1 MINFVNWV
9 DDEWP
14 PEFQETLD
22 WFTKKAMD
30 YRRRSKE
37 AEKSLEQARAMHEEA
52 LEELNDDHAR
62 RVGRLKAISYLIC
75 RINEIRAKEQSEDQ
89 NKAWAVVYY
98 LIGLL
103 ASFVLGLL
111 VSFLMGII
119 IKK

>member
-22 WFTKKAMD
+22 WFTNKAMD

-37 AEKSLEQARAMHEEA
+37 AEKSLEQARPMHEEA

-75 RINEIRAKEQSEDQ
+75 RINEIRAKE
-89 NKAWAVVYY
+89 WAVVYY